1 MTPGVRLPGAR
12 QPVKILFLLRHPL
25 YLRNYESVL
34 RELAARG
41 HRVELIFSSLPKQV
55 DRTLLDSLEAAF
67 PERIVEAPL
76 RPRTGWWWPISDALR
91 MLRDYLRY
99 LEPAYA
105 EAPLLVARGA
115 RRLPPQARLAF
126 EKLPLLKSRPA
137 RRLTGAL
144 CRLAERAIPAD
155 PGLLRF
161 LRRAQPDLVMVTPMV
176 DFLYG
181 QTDAVKAAKALGVPT
196 LLGVASWDNL
206 TNKGLVQVQPHRT
219 LVWNEVQVREAVEMH
234 GLGRKT
240 VVATGAQLF
249 DEWFER
255 HPSVDRAGFC
265 ARVGGLDPDKP
276 ILLYLCSSTFICR
289 NEVDF
294 VKAWLEALRAAP
306 DAKLRE
312 ANVIVRPHPSHFA
325 QWRSADLSCLGAVR
339 VWPDGNGVPVD
350 EERKRDYFD
359 SLHFADAVIGI
370 NTSGFIEAGIVG
382 RRTLTLRTPEF
393 AKTQDGTL
401 HFRYLTDGG
410 LLSVAEGF
418 DAHLTQLSETLAEP
432 ARTEAEVR
440 AFVER
445 FVRPHGLDR
454 PATPIVVQAVEEAG
468 SLRPSPESGIPGAAL
483 VRALLAVP
491 GWPVRRIMLN
501 RSNPGM
507 WKGIERVEQPRY
519 AVPRG
524 QSTEHSES
532 KIRKFEE
539 FTRDALAD
547 LAKSDRPIVVGPW
560 MSEVGFELLYWI
572 PLLRWAR
579 QAYGLDP
586 ARFVVVSRGGVRSWY
601 GDLAARYVDLFDLY
615 SPEEYVA
622 LNEKRQEKSGMQKQ
636 KRVSGVEKEIVER
649 VARDLDLGK
658 VEVLHPRLMYSGIYR
673 YHWSQRSSIDH
684 LLLHAIYEPI
694 PQPEPGELEAQLPE
708 DFYAVRFYA
717 RESFDDSACHQ
728 NFVRGVIE
736 RLLKRAD
743 VVLLDTPFT
752 VDDHGNVDWM
762 RERAE
767 GNRLGNRLIHAA
779 EWMTPASNL
788 EVQTRI
794 VARSRGFVGTY
805 GGLSYLAP
813 YLGKPSIA
821 FHAHQDDVMD
831 AHVNTAQ
838 TVFRSFGVPFVLLT
852 PAELELVG
860 ELV

>member
-1 MTPGVRLPGAR
+1 
-12 QPVKILFLLRHPL
+12 VKILFLLRHPL

-34 RELAARG
+34 RELAGRG
-41 HRVELIFSSLPKQV
+41 HRVELIFSWLPKEV
-55 DRTLLDSLEAAF
+55 DRTLLDALEAEF
-67 PERIVEAPL
+67 PDRIVEAPL
-76 RPRTGWWWPISDALR
+76 RPRTGWWWPVSDALR

-105 EAPLLVARGA
+105 RAPLLVARGA
-115 RRLPPQARLAF
+115 RRLPPQIRLVF
-126 EKLPLLKSRPA
+126 EKLPLFRSLPV
-137 RRLTGAL
+137 RRLTAAA
-144 CRLAERAIPAD
+144 CRLLDRAIPAD
-155 PGLLRF
+155 PGMLRF
-161 LRRAQPDLVMVTPMV
+161 LRRAQPDLLMVTPMI

-181 QTDAVKAAKALGVPT
+181 QTDAVKAARALGIPT

-206 TNKGLVQVQPHRT
+206 TNKGLVQVQPDRT
-219 LVWNEVQVREAVEMH
+219 LVWNEAQVTEAVEMH
-234 GLGRKT
+234 RLDRET
-240 VVATGAQLF
+240 VRATGAQLF

-255 HPSVDRAGFC
+255 RPSVDRAGFC
-265 ARVGGLDPDKP
+265 ARVGGLDPAKP

-289 NEVDF
+289 DEVSF
-294 VKAWLEALRAAP
+294 VREWLAALRASP
-306 DAKLRE
+306 DPKLRE
-312 ANVIVRPHPSHFA
+312 ANVVVRPHPSHFA
-325 QWRSADLSCLGAVR
+325 QWKTADLRDFGAVR

-382 RRTLTLRTPEF
+382 RRTLTLRTKQF

-401 HFRYLTDGG
+401 HFRYLTEGG
-410 LLSVAEGF
+410 LLTVARDF
-418 DAHLTQLSETLAEP
+418 DTHLEQLGETLADP
-432 ARTEAEVR
+432 AKTEAQVR
-440 AFVER
+440 AFVES
-445 FVRPHGLDR
+445 FVRPQGLDR
-454 PATPIVVQAVEEAG
+454 PATPLVVAAVEEAG
-468 SLRPSPESGIPGAAL
+468 ALQPRPRGTMPGAAL

-491 GWPVRRIMLN
+491 AFPVRRIMLE

-507 WKGIERVEQPRY
+507 WKGIERVEHPRF

-524 QSTEHSES
+524 QSTRHSEG
-532 KIRKFEE
+532 KIGKFEKV
-539 FTRDALAD
+539 TGDALAEI
-547 LAKSDRPIVVGPW
+547 AKSDRPIVVGPW

-586 ARFVVVSRGGVRSWY
+586 ARFVVISRGGVRRWY
-601 GDLAARYVDLFDLY
+601 GDLAPRYVDLFDLY

-622 LNEKRQEKSGMQKQ
+622 LNEKRQVKSGMQKQ
-636 KRVSGVEKEIVER
+636 KRVSGVEKEIVKR
-649 VARDLDLGK
+649 VSADLGLGK

-673 YHWSQRSSIDH
+673 YHWSQRSAMDH

-694 PQPEPGELEAQLPE
+694 PRPEPGELEARLPE

-717 RESFDDSACHQ
+717 RESFDDSAGHQ
-728 NFVRGVIE
+728 DFVRGVIE
-736 RLLKRAD
+736 RLLERAS

-767 GNRLGNRLIHAA
+767 ANRHGNRLVQAA
-779 EWMTPASNL
+779 EWMTPATNL

-813 YLGKPSIA
+813 YLGKPSIC
-821 FHAHQDDVMD
+821 FHSRPDDVAD
-831 AHVNTAQ
+831 AHVNTAL

-860 ELV
+860 ELI